1 MLRDLGRLG
10 AALAAAPL
18 VGQAI
23 PRRAA
28 AQRIPSRIA
37 FVRTA
42 DRASGVRQ
50 ALGLFDPRDLPG
62 RRLLLKPNLNSA
74 DPSPGSTHPE
84 TLRAFATWLQ
94 EQGASEITIADRSG
108 MGDTRQVMR
117 QTGTLALAEELGLN
131 LVVLDELNDPRY
143 WSFFEPDGSHWSRGF
158 AMTRLLEDVDR
169 VVQTCNLK
177 THRFGGHFTL
187 SLKNAVGLAAKRL
200 NRYDYMQELHSSP
213 FQREMIAELNLAYS
227 PDVVLLDGV
236 EAFVSGGPDRGE
248 IAPTEVIL
256 AGSDR
261 VAIDAVGVALLR
273 LWGTTPEVSTGPI
286 FQQAQIR
293 RAVELGL
300 GAAGPDQI
308 ELVTADQPSA
318 DYAARVRAILD
329 AG

>member
-1 MLRDLGRLG
+1 M
-10 AALAAAPL
+10 ALAAAPL
-18 VGQAI
+18 VGQTLAS
-23 PRRAA
+23 RAG
-28 AQRIPSRIA
+28 AQRLPSRVA
-37 FVRTA
+37 FVKTA
-42 DRASGVRQ
+42 DRASGVRR
-50 ALGLFDPRDLPG
+50 ALELFDPRDLPG

-74 DPSPGSTHPE
+74 DPSPGSTHPD
-84 TLRAFATWLQ
+84 TLRAFATWLL
-94 EQGASEITIADRSG
+94 EQGASGITIGDRSG
-108 MGDTRQVMR
+108 MGVTHQVMR
-117 QTGTLALAEELGLN
+117 QTGAAALASELGLE
-131 LVVLDELNDPRY
+131 LVAFDDFDDPEDWMTY
-143 WSFFEPDGSHWSRGF
+143 ESIGSHWPRGF
-158 AMTRLLEDVDR
+158 AMTRVLEDADR

-187 SLKNAVGLAAKRL
+187 SLKNSVGLAAKSL
-200 NRYDYMQELHSSP
+200 DGYDYMQRLHDSP
-213 FQREMIAELNLAYS
+213 YQREMIAELNAAYS

-248 IAPTEVIL
+248 TAPTEVIL

-273 LWGTTPEVSTGPI
+273 LWGTTPEVSAGRI

-308 ELVTADQPSA
+308 ELVTADQSSA
-318 DYAARVRAILD
+318 DYAARVRALLD